1 MKREQQA
8 AVKNHTLP
16 PRHYLTMR
24 RVLGTRLVIEW
35 SSPVLP
41 PLLFILVRI
50 YQNFSVSL
58 QTRLCHGVKQVE
70 PHTVLV
76 PYSRAMGILLMC
88 QYMSIILYMTFCRSN
103 IVVVYWI
110 FLSKLCFYSKFI
122 GKEMHCKF
130 ASSAT
135 PVFHS

>member
-58 QTRLCHGVKQVE
+58 QTRLCHWSEASGA
-70 PHTVLV
+70 PHSISTILKSHGNIADV
-76 PYSRAMGILLMC
+76 PIYEYNIIYDLL
-88 QYMSIILYMTFCRSN
+88 
-103 IVVVYWI
+103 
-110 FLSKLCFYSKFI
+110 
-122 GKEMHCKF
+122 
-130 ASSAT
+130 
-135 PVFHS
+135 